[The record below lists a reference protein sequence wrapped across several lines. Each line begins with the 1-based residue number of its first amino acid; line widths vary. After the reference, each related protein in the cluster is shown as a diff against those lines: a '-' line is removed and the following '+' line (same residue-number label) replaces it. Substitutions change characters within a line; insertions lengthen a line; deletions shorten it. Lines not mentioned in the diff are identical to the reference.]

1 MNEADKE
8 NLELSLLLKAIE
20 KCYGYDFHNYAKAS
34 LLRRVKRY
42 LSLHDRENISD
53 LIPLFLHSDKAFGR
67 FVQQLSVPVTEM
79 FRDPDFFRVLR
90 SQVLPILKTYPFIKV
105 WHAGCATGQEVY
117 SMAIL
122 LEEEGLLSRCR
133 IYATDFNDK
142 ALGIAKQGIYP
153 SRNLALYES
162 NYKDSGG
169 KFSLSAYCHQMYDS
183 IKMDERLIEKITFAN
198 HNLVTDG
205 AFGEMNLILCRNVL
219 IYFNQTL
226 QDRVLTLLSDSL
238 CPFGVLCIGKRENLR
253 LSPVAEYLDIIDRCQ
268 RIYRKKV

>member
-1 MNEADKE
+1 MNEVDKE
-8 NLELSLLLKAIE
+8 NLELSLLLKAME
-20 KCYGYDFHNYAKAS
+20 TCYGYDFHDYAKAS

-42 LSLHDRENISD
+42 LSLHDREHISD
-53 LIPLFLHSDKAFGR
+53 LIPLFLHNDKAFGR

-79 FRDPDFFRVLR
+79 FRDPDFFQVLR
-90 SQVLPILKTYPFIKV
+90 SQVLPMLKTYPFIKI

-122 LEEEGLLSRCR
+122 LEEEGLLDRCR
-133 IYATDFNDK
+133 IYATDFNEK
-142 ALGIAKQGIYP
+142 ALDIARQGIYP
-153 SRNLALYES
+153 SRNLALYAS

-169 KFSLSAYCHQMYDS
+169 QLSLSAYCHQMYES
-183 IKMDERLIEKITFAN
+183 IKMKDTLVKKIMFAN

-219 IYFNQTL
+219 IYFNQML

-238 CPFGVLCIGKRENLR
+238 CPFGVLCIGKRENLQ
-253 LSPVAEYLDIIDRCQ
+253 LSPVAQYLDIIDRCQ
-268 RIYRKKV
+268 RVYRKKE